1 GVGPTWSTDGKNGD
15 VAAQIDRFPPA
26 GVAAVLAFAGGEP
39 LDACVDRVRRGGRVV
54 HPNGVEPAPKRR
66 TGVEIITYDA
76 EAGPDHFKRLNDAI
90 EGSRLK
96 VAISAA
102 FPLDQAAKAHQRL
115 ASGHVIGKI
124 VLNVRPTARTE

>member
-1 GVGPTWSTDGKNGD
+1 MCSGSWDAGRSGRW
-15 VAAQIDRFPPA
+15 PPA
-26 GVAAVLAFAGGEP
+26 
-39 LDACVDRVRRGGRVV
+39 RRALTVV

-66 TGVEIITYDA
+66 SGVEIITYDA

-90 EGSRLK
+90 DASRLK

-102 FPLDQAAKAHQRL
+102 FPLEEAAKAHQRL

-124 VLNVRPTARTE
+124 VLHVRPAARTR

>member
-1 GVGPTWSTDGKNGD
+1 MQDRSVSANDGWS
-15 VAAQIDRFPPA
+15 IM
-26 GVAAVLAFAGGEP
+26 
-39 LDACVDRVRRGGRVV
+39 VRM
-54 HPNGVEPAPKRR
+54 N

-102 FPLDQAAKAHQRL
+102 FPLDQAARAHQRL

-124 VLNVRPTARTE
+124 VLNVR